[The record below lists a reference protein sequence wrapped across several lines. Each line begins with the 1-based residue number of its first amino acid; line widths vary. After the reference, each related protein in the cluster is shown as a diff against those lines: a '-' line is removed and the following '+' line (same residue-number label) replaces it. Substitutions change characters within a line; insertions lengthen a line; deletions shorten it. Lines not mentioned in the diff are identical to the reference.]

1 MLSKLLF
8 KQFKTIGDRSVLER
22 DVVLRRIEYWL
33 MAKLLSSN
41 AATSLGVF
49 TASQSVVGCITITI
63 VLLYF
68 LLTRGSLK
76 SAADKL
82 ILNLFIADF
91 FALATYVPWRSYL
104 LFLRTKTKDSKIYTS
119 LFVVCIFSTG
129 NAVLLIGFD
138 RFVAVVWPLRYK
150 VLVTSKVL
158 RTAVIV
164 SWLTAILLGVGHGIS
179 YDIDIHAE
187 YELLLCA
194 LSFSQLIILSVIYA
208 VILRTAR
215 VQTRKIARRL
225 VSFTE
230 THSNLDYSLL
240 KTIRTTFLIV
250 CLFYAVFLPYVVYRV
265 VSTADKSL
273 SDDEK
278 HATWRWLNAFT
289 FLNSCFDP
297 LVYFFGM
304 KKYRVRFRQRLSRIS
319 RHDDGTVVEMPLSNV
334 PRETTNVEE

>member
-1 MLSKLLF
+1 
-8 KQFKTIGDRSVLER
+8 
-22 DVVLRRIEYWL
+22 

-68 LLTRGSLK
+68 FLTRRSLK
-76 SAADKL
+76 ATADKL

-91 FALATYVPWRSYL
+91 VALATYVPWRSYL
-104 LFLRTKTKDSKIYTS
+104 LFLRTKTKDSEIYTS

-215 VQTRKIARRL
+215 VQTREIARRHG
-225 VSFTE
+225 SFTE
-230 THSNLDYSLL
+230 TTSNQGYSLS

-250 CLFYAVFLPYVVYRV
+250 CLFYAVFLPYAVYRV

-273 SDDEK
+273 SRDEK
-278 HATWRWLNAFT
+278 RVTWRWLNAFT

-297 LVYFFGM
+297 LIYFFGM
-304 KKYRVRFRQRLSRIS
+304 KKYRSSFKQRLSRINNGNN
-319 RHDDGTVVEMPLSNV
+319 GTVVHLPLRNLTA
-334 PRETTNVEE
+334 ETTNVEE